1 MKPELRRMGAHR
13 LVDIY
18 AKAAG
23 SGRYGSGYA
32 VGDDLVLTAAHVVR
46 DAPSYRVRT
55 LDYEEFDAELVWS
68 DPHGR
73 LDAALLRVAGAPWGN
88 EPDRDSLRWGKVAEN
103 GVKCWALGFPR
114 AQEDAARRR
123 DVDTM
128 HGSVD
133 LTSAFRSKRYDV
145 DVTAPRLLGAE
156 EGRSW
161 WQGISGAALFGPG
174 RELLGVLVADLS
186 AYGGSRLE
194 AVRAERLL
202 RDEEFSGLV
211 GAGSG
216 DVEEVWDRGEVAE
229 LDGPDFLLPSY
240 KHLPQGASDAQQLLA
255 EYAVVPFIGR
265 EAELRSLRDWTTRP
279 DRFGVAVVSGD
290 QGAGKTRLGAELC
303 KEYAGVGWS
312 AGFMGVEAVNSILTK
327 SEHVELVWPT
337 LLVIDE
343 PDRLTDQVIQLI
355 DRLSRRRRGARL
367 RLLLLSRT
375 PTGTDDAAL
384 VPDDVS
390 WWRRLNRA
398 TEGLVAGST
407 SVPIRLGD
415 GRLTK
420 SEQRRHVDE
429 ALARFSPGASL
440 AQPLDLDDRNPLGL
454 HLAVLNAVRGDGR
467 PHGDSPEKL
476 LLSREITRWMRLLAE
491 YGLADHLG
499 ENGAHQAVAL
509 VTMTAPDQAE
519 AVELLTAVPALGA
532 GDASRERRFRMS
544 EWLAESY
551 PGGPRL
557 GMPSHSMVVEQLLE
571 DTPGLE
577 KLVVSIH
584 DHPAR
589 TTRHLAALLE
599 TVRLAAGRHVK
610 AREALHGLLSKRL
623 AALVEAVT
631 TEPDSQLPGMVD
643 AALNAVSGPQP
654 RAVLGAAAAV
664 LGHPQ
669 PSEQFTI
676 NQLRCRILE
685 LAVDWHAHQPAVTLA
700 LADARTDLTAYRAAL
715 GDLAGAQEAAEAA
728 LSLYRRLPPAPA
740 ASLAR
745 AYRNLGTCLALR
757 GELDKAAPLL
767 EEATSR
773 SAGLAAHD
781 PTLTPPYVDTL
792 VNLAACQADQGHQVQ
807 AITTLLRAIT
817 ADGREGILGALI
829 EPLGDLARGLAR
841 APQTVG
847 ATKPDPRCYRLPEGT
862 GAPADRDDRRRS
874 DTLLRLT
881 ARLTVGL
888 ADHTRTVRR
897 DAVLPA
903 LIPALAR
910 QQARF
915 AASDHAEFL
924 RLLSEVMAQQNEFE
938 YAIAAVAE
946 SVALARWVAAKE
958 GPGWRVPKGLNL
970 LAYYC
975 SRVGRLDEAITHAT
989 EAVAGYRL
997 NPGFVVRSLPDA
1009 LADLARYLQ
1018 DADRLP
1024 EAVENQ
1030 REAVALYRALADQ
1043 DDIFLPSLGGC
1054 LIDLGGLLIDVSEP
1068 GEAATALQAAT
1079 ALFDRLT
1086 VTQPEYTD
1094 QSMAAHSLLAL
1105 VTIQDD
1111 SAESVDSAALA
1122 VDLAQ
1127 KSAMADPDR
1136 WIDYARTL
1144 CMLSSSLEA
1153 SGRFDEAFQQAE
1165 KAVSLISD
1173 RESPPD
1179 DELRTVLGWGLAL
1192 MSDTARFLGRPEQA
1206 LSTAREAIS
1215 TLAQVADS
1223 GGDSALFRGLA
1234 LTAQA
1239 AALAAAGLADQAI
1252 PSALEALE
1260 LYAQLGARSPLG
1272 ETALLTANTDVVLS
1286 QARLSLGRAEEALAS
1301 ALAAQAAL
1309 QHLPAG
1315 QPWVASLLAE
1325 SCYYEGCSL
1334 VMLDRPGD
1342 ALQPLARAEE
1352 LQHGLGS
1359 GSPPDAARLARIL
1372 AMIATCH
1379 LTLGRADLA
1388 TETSSRSIE
1397 LFSGLGEI
1405 QPSNRALFAQALNV
1419 HGEGLSQLGDIAA
1432 AHRNYQQMV
1441 ALYRGNPPSDPGSHS
1456 LFGWSLVMS
1465 GLTLLQLGDPGGAL
1479 PLLTEADAVYRG
1491 LDPGGYGA
1499 LSALSLAM
1507 QHAQA
1512 LAGLAECRAAL
1523 GDIAAAAKTAGE
1535 GIELLRP
1542 RQSQTEPQLTIQY
1555 GRLLKF
1561 QAQCLLQLGQP
1572 ADDKIDQA
1580 IEAFRSL
1587 AVPEALIELGQA
1599 LALRALYQDSHGD
1612 TASAAQSAAEA
1623 ANIYR
1628 EVPSDEPG
1636 VVVLLAS
1643 TLRVLG
1649 VCLLALGNLAEALAP
1664 LQESASHFH
1673 DLADTP
1679 MYPVF
1684 EHLDVELKLGMC
1696 LTWLDRSSEAA
1707 EHFHAVVDLLRQ
1719 LAASDLGQQA
1729 ALAQPI
1735 AQLSEQLIN
1744 FRQAQDVLANGPLLT
1759 QILDLNAEILSRL
1772 GWHEAAE

>member
-32 VGDDLVLTAAHVVR
+32 VGDDLVLTAAHVVP
-46 DAPSYRVRT
+46 DAPGYQVRT
-55 LDYEEFDAELVWS
+55 LDYEQFDAELVWS
-68 DPHGR
+68 DPHGG
-73 LDAALLRVAGAPWGN
+73 LDAALLRVAGAPWAN

-133 LTSAFRSKRYDV
+133 LTSASRSRRYDV

-161 WQGISGAALFGPG
+161 WQGISGAALFGHG

-202 RDEEFSGLV
+202 RDEEFSRLV
-211 GAGSG
+211 GAGSA

-229 LDGPDFLLPSY
+229 LDGPDFLLPPY
-240 KHLPQGASDAQQLLA
+240 KHLPEGASDAQQLLA

-265 EAELRSLRDWTTRP
+265 EAELQSLRDWTTRP
-279 DRFGVAVVSGD
+279 DRFGVAVVRGD

-303 KEYAGVGWS
+303 KEYAGAGWS
-312 AGFMGVEAVNSILTK
+312 AGFMGVEAVNSVLTR

-375 PTGTDDAAL
+375 AAGTEDATPFPDDA
-384 VPDDVS
+384 S
-390 WWRRLNRA
+390 WWRKLNRA
-398 TEGLVAGST
+398 TEGLAAAST
-407 SVPIRLGD
+407 SVPIRLRD
-415 GRLTK
+415 GQLTE
-420 SEQRRHVDE
+420 SEQRRHVDQ
-429 ALARFSPGASL
+429 ALAKFSPGASL
-440 AQPLDLDDRNPLGL
+440 AQPLNLDDRNPLGL

-467 PHGDSPEKL
+467 RHGDSPEKL
-476 LLSREITRWMRLLAE
+476 LLNRETTRWMRLLAA
-491 YGLADHLG
+491 YGLAEHLG
-499 ENGAHQAVAL
+499 ENGAHQALAL
-509 VTMTAPDQAE
+509 VTMTAPEQTE
-519 AVELLTAVPALGA
+519 AVELLTAVPALDA
-532 GDASRERRFRMS
+532 GDASRERRFRIS

-551 PGGPRL
+551 PGGTRL

-571 DTPGLE
+571 DTPGLDQ
-577 KLVVSIH
+577 LVVSIH

-599 TVRLAAGRHVK
+599 TVRLAAGRHAK
-610 AREALHGLLSKRL
+610 AREALHGLLSNRL

-654 RAVLGAAAAV
+654 DVVLGAAAAL

-685 LAVDWHAHQPAVTLA
+685 LAVDWHAHQPTATLA
-700 LADARTDLTAYRAAL
+700 LADTRTDLTAYRAAL
-715 GDLAGAQEAAEAA
+715 GDLAGAQATAEDA
-728 LSLYRRLPPAPA
+728 LSSYRRLPSAPA

-745 AYRNLGTCLALR
+745 AYNNLGTCLALR
-757 GELDKAAPLL
+757 GELDQAGRLL

-781 PTLTPPYVDTL
+781 PTLTPAYVDTL

-817 ADGREGILGALI
+817 AGGREGILGALI

-862 GAPADRDDRRRS
+862 GPPADRDDRRRS

-924 RLLSEVMAQQNEFE
+924 RLLSEVMARQNEFE
-938 YAIAAVAE
+938 YAIAAVTE

-958 GPGWRVPKGLNL
+958 GPGWRVPKGLSL

-975 SRVGRLDEAITHAT
+975 YRVGRLDEAITHAT

-1009 LADLARYLQ
+1009 LADLARYLR

-1030 REAVALYRALADQ
+1030 RAAVALYRELADQ
-1043 DDIFLPSLGGC
+1043 DDAYLPSLGGS
-1054 LIDLGGLLIDVSEP
+1054 LIDLGSLLIDVSEP
-1068 GEAATALQAAT
+1068 GEAATALQAAA

-1086 VTQPEYTD
+1086 AAQPEYTD
-1094 QSMAAHSLLAL
+1094 QRISAYSLLAI
-1105 VTIQDD
+1105 VTVQDD
-1111 SAESVDSAALA
+1111 SAQSVDSAARA

-1127 KSAMADPDR
+1127 KSAAIDPGR
-1136 WIDYARTL
+1136 WIEYARAL
-1144 CMLSSSLEA
+1144 CMLSTSLVA
-1153 SGRFDEAFQQAE
+1153 SGRFDEAFEQAE
-1165 KAVSLISD
+1165 KVVTWISHRD
-1173 RESPPD
+1173 TPSD
-1179 DELRTVLGWGLAL
+1179 DELRTVLGWGLLL
-1192 MSDTARFLGRPEQA
+1192 MSETARSLGRPEQA
-1206 LSTAREAIS
+1206 LTTAREAIS
-1215 TLAQVADS
+1215 TLAQVADN
-1223 GGDSALFRGLA
+1223 GPDSKVLRGSA
-1234 LTAQA
+1234 LTAHA
-1239 AALAAAGLADQAI
+1239 AALYAAGLADQAI

-1260 LYAQLGARSPLG
+1260 LFAQLGTHSLLG
-1272 ETALLTANTDVVLS
+1272 DTALLTATTDVVLS

-1309 QHLPAG
+1309 QDLPAS
-1315 QPWVASLLAE
+1315 QPWAASLLTE
-1325 SCYYEGCSL
+1325 SCYFEGSSL
-1334 VMLDRPGD
+1334 AMLDRPGD
-1342 ALQPLARAEE
+1342 ALQSLARAAG
-1352 LQHGLGS
+1352 LQQSIGV
-1359 GSPPDAARLARIL
+1359 GSPPDAGRLARIL
-1372 AMIATCH
+1372 AMIGTCH
-1379 LTLGRADLA
+1379 LALSRADLA
-1388 TETSSRSIE
+1388 TEPSSRSIE
-1397 LFSGLGEI
+1397 LFSGLGEL
-1405 QPSNRALFAQALNV
+1405 QPSDRVLFAQALNV
-1419 HGEGLSQLGDIAA
+1419 HGACLSQLGDAA
-1432 AHRNYQQMV
+1432 AAYQDYQRIV
-1441 ALYRGNPPSDPGSHS
+1441 ALYCRDLPTDPASQS
-1456 LFGWSLVMS
+1456 LFGWSLAMS
-1465 GLTLLQLGDPGGAL
+1465 GLSLLQLGDPGEAL
-1479 PLLTEADAVYRG
+1479 PLLTEAASVYRG

-1499 LSALSLAM
+1499 LSASSLAM
-1507 QHAQA
+1507 PHAQA
-1512 LAGLAECRAAL
+1512 LAGLAECQAAL
-1523 GDIAAAAKTAGE
+1523 GDLAAAAQTAGE
-1535 GIELLRP
+1535 GIERLRAH
-1542 RQSQTEPQLTIQY
+1542 QSQTEPLVTIQY
-1555 GRLLKF
+1555 GRLAKF

-1572 ADDKIDQA
+1572 ADDEVDLA
-1580 IEAFRSL
+1580 IGAFRSL
-1587 AVPEALIELGQA
+1587 DIPEAALELAQA

-1623 ANIYR
+1623 VNIYR
-1628 EVPSDEPG
+1628 ELPSDEPG
-1636 VVVLLAS
+1636 MVVLLAS
-1643 TLRVLG
+1643 TLRILG
-1649 VCLLALGNLAEALAP
+1649 VCLLALGQLTDASATLK
-1664 LQESASHFH
+1664 ESASH
-1673 DLADTP
+1673 LRNLVGTP
-1679 MYPVF
+1679 VYPVV
-1684 EHLDVELKLGMC
+1684 EHLEVELKLGMC
-1696 LTWLDRSSEAA
+1696 LTELDRSPEAA
-1707 EHFHAVVDLLRQ
+1707 EHFHVVVDILRQ
-1719 LAASDLGQQA
+1719 LAASEPGRQP
-1729 ALAQPI
+1729 ALAHTI

-1744 FRQAQDVLANGPLLT
+1744 FRQAHDVLTNAGLLT
-1759 QILDLNAEILSRL
+1759 EIVDLNAEILSNF
-1772 GWHEAAE
+1772 G